1 MHEEDRFMVMKIHWM
16 RAGLVSA
23 AFLGTACGSDS
34 SSSPNSGGAAGSG
47 DPACLASSIELTET
61 KRTDSPTFNT
71 VLLDFDAKNA
81 SSADY
86 DIMKGSKAILLDFV
100 VTTSEGTEYQSEAP
114 LTAAKID
121 AGATAAVVAMAEYG
135 AGKTFESYTV
145 SLRCR

>member
-1 MHEEDRFMVMKIHWM
+1 
-16 RAGLVSA
+16 LVSA

-34 SSSPNSGGAAGSG
+34 SSNPNGGGGTSSG

-61 KRTDSPTFNT
+61 KRTDSPSFNT

-81 SSADY
+81 SSTDY

-121 AGATAAVVAMAEYG
+121 AGATAAVVGMAEYG